1 LAAGV
6 LMAAI
11 PPRARRARV
20 FLFDGGIVRVS
31 NLGRRLVVLP
41 WADLDTLSVRVVSG
55 YDEDYVAG
63 CVLRGRSGATLTLG
77 RKGDTFY
84 GKEAIIAAAEREIAS
99 RRLGPLTHLLDTGQ
113 PVVIGSLTVDQLGVS
128 ARGRWHVSWQQARQV
143 NIRLH
148 GQRVLI
154 KVGRLSTK
162 RAALDGLPNSFLARY
177 VIEHAA
183 RRAGVPVNVE

>member
-1 LAAGV
+1 
-6 LMAAI
+6 M
-11 PPRARRARV
+11 
-20 FLFDGGIVRVS
+20 
-31 NLGRRLVVLP
+31 
-41 WADLDTLSVRVVSG
+41 
-55 YDEDYVAG
+55 
-63 CVLRGRSGATLTLG
+63 
-77 RKGDTFY
+77 
-84 GKEAIIAAAEREIAS
+84 AAAEREIAS

-148 GQRVLI
+148 GQRVLV
-154 KVGRLSTK
+154 KVGRLGTK

-183 RRAGVPVNVE
+183 RQAGVPVVIFTGVVGWHLEFPAVATGQRCRLASIRSASAIRAVPSPPEVAAAANDRCSAAASR